1 MLGPLGFV
9 VLEFKGNKFTGE
21 IVPELHRIHAKGI
34 VRIIDLVFIRKDKGG
49 QVDVM
54 EMNDLPGNVR
64 VVYDPLAGNMTGLLT
79 REDIEK
85 TGNALPNNTSAA
97 LLLFEHVWAIHLKEA
112 LLNAGAEL
120 VARGYVP
127 PELVAKV
134 EAEIAA
140 AKK

>member
-1 MLGPLGFV
+1 MLGPLEFV

>member
-1 MLGPLGFV
+1 MLGPLEFV

-21 IVPELHRIHAKGI
+21 IIPELHRIHKKGI
-34 VRIIDLVFIRKDKGG
+34 VRVVDLVLIRKDKEG
-49 QVDVM
+49 QVDTFEV
-54 EMNDLPGNVR
+54 NDLPGDLR
-64 VVYDPLAGNMTGLLT
+64 VMYDPLAGSVTGLLT
-79 REDIEK
+79 HEDLEK
-85 TGNALPNNTSAA
+85 TANALPNNTSAA